1 MSLGSVGAELGS
13 DFSSSASGIGLTADS
28 VGLDLAGA
36 LAAGALGA
44 EAFEDVLMGPDTED
58 LAVGLEA
65 ALLPVDLMGPV
76 MEMRGEAATLVL
88 ATADLT
94 SALAD
99 RADLVGFVSGVATE
113 EVLPP
118 GFDLPVGVAV
128 ADFVAGWLCK
138 R

>member
-1 MSLGSVGAELGS
+1 M
-13 DFSSSASGIGLTADS
+13 TADS
-28 VGLDLAGA
+28 VGLDL
-36 LAAGALGA
+36 AGALGA

-76 MEMRGEAATLVL
+76 MEMRGEAATLDALV
-88 ATADLT
+88 TADLT

-99 RADLVGFVSGVATE
+99 GADLAGFVSGVATE
-113 EVLPP
+113 EVLAP

>member
-1 MSLGSVGAELGS
+1 M
-13 DFSSSASGIGLTADS
+13 
-28 VGLDLAGA
+28 
-36 LAAGALGA
+36 GA
-44 EAFEDVLMGPDTED
+44 EAFEVVLMGPDTED

-76 MEMRGEAATLVL
+76 MEMRGEAATLDKLV
-88 ATADLT
+88 TADLT

-99 RADLVGFVSGVATE
+99 GADLVGFISGIATG
-113 EVLPP
+113 EVLAP